1 MVAPLHHRE
10 PLVFSPFAVYIPP
23 FGCHFVCVHI
33 TDVKKRPTQK
43 RRKVKKKQ
51 KNRKDTSSRRN
62 KSTKKR
68 RIFFV
73 VKAGW
78 HVSPSL
84 AIEKDGRPS
93 LETKKECGWE
103 KRTSRGIMNRCGER
117 GAKERLCLFTR
128 IGKPNGTEHNSSLF
142 HPHTHR
148 HYSLSFFGC
157 VRVGKTRPVRDLSN
171 KEEEATATATDE
183 RTDETSG
190 PERTPPP
197 PPSYGNKSQRG
208 QTDGNKKG
216 NDAFYRK
223 KLCFLF

>member
-23 FGCHFVCVHI
+23 FGCHIVCVHI

-84 AIEKDGRPS
+84 AIEKDGRPFS
-93 LETKKECGWE
+93 WNKKRMWME

-148 HYSLSFFGC
+148 HYSLSFSGVC
-157 VRVGKTRPVRDLSN
+157 ALVNP
-171 KEEEATATATDE
+171 
-183 RTDETSG
+183 SG
-190 PERTPPP
+190 PWPLQQRRGGNRDGDRREDGRDKWPGTNPPPP

>member
-84 AIEKDGRPS
+84 AIEKDGRPFS
-93 LETKKECGWE
+93 WNKKRMWME

-157 VRVGKTRPVRDLSN
+157 VRVGKPVRSVTSPT
-171 KEEEATATATDE
+171 KKRRQPRRRPTRG
-183 RTDETSG
+183 RTRQVARNE
-190 PERTPPP
+190 PPPP

>member
-1 MVAPLHHRE
+1 MTCFSIVSHRE
-10 PLVFSPFAVYIPP
+10 RRSAVSWN
-23 FGCHFVCVHI
+23 
-33 TDVKKRPTQK
+33 KKRM
-43 RRKVKKKQ
+43 
-51 KNRKDTSSRRN
+51 
-62 KSTKKR
+62 
-68 RIFFV
+68 
-73 VKAGW
+73 W
-78 HVSPSL
+78 M
-84 AIEKDGRPS
+84 
-93 LETKKECGWE
+93 E

-157 VRVGKTRPVRDLSN
+157 VRVGKPVRSVTSPT
-171 KEEEATATATDE
+171 KKRRQPRRRPTRG
-183 RTDETSG
+183 RTRQVARNE
-190 PERTPPP
+190 TPPP